1 MAARAASLTSGGA
14 GKSGNPCARLTAS
27 YCNARR
33 VISRMTDSV
42 KYSAF
47 SESINLA
54 VLAILS
60 GVGFA
65 SAGLVM
71 LILESGKKFTG
82 EHHRARQTPVLYRNP
97 RVKKPWQGSQVLVY
111 RFAGKAR
118 HCAPRSERIRE
129 SG

>member
-27 YCNARR
+27 YCNAKR
-33 VISRMTDSV
+33 VISRITDSV

-71 LILESGKKFTG
+71 LILESAKKLTG
-82 EHHRARQTPVLYRNP
+82 EHHPAERTPELYRRP
-97 RVKKPWQGSQVLVY
+97 WVKKPWQGSRVRAY

-118 HCAPRSERIRE
+118 HCAPRSERIRG

>member
-33 VISRMTDSV
+33 VISRITDSV

-47 SESINLA
+47 SESINRA
-54 VLAILS
+54 VLAIWS
-60 GVGFA
+60 GVGLA

-71 LILESGKKFTG
+71 MIFERAEEFRD
-82 EHHRARQTPVLYRNP
+82 EHPPAKPMRGPHRELYRKWCSRLWP
-97 RVKKPWQGSQVLVY
+97 AWLDR
-111 RFAGKAR
+111 AG
-118 HCAPRSERIRE
+118 
-129 SG
+129 

>member
-47 SESINLA
+47 SESMNLA

-60 GVGFA
+60 GVGRV

-71 LILESGKKFTG
+71 LIFERAKKFTD
-82 EHHRARQTPVLYRNP
+82 EP
-97 RVKKPWQGSQVLVY
+97 RPAKPPPERFGRPWVKKPWQASKVRAY
-111 RFAGKAR
+111 RFADKAR
-118 HCAPRSERIRE
+118 H
-129 SG
+129 